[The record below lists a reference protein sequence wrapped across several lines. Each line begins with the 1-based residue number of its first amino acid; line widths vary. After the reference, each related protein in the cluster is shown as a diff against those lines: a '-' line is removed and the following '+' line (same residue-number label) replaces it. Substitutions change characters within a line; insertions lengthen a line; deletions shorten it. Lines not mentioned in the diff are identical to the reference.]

1 MVNKNSGKKYIWEHL
16 GMMDNQEY
24 VERNIRKIDIYE
36 RNGYLLGEKLLLT
49 HETSKV
55 PLSRTV
61 LNSYI
66 ENYLL

>member
-1 MVNKNSGKKYIWEHL
+1 
-16 GMMDNQEY
+16 MMDNQEY

-49 HETSKV
+49 HDTSKV